1 MAKRT
6 TAIGN
11 ASPVGMIPG
20 SDVPPGPGELVEP
33 LGRARDCK
41 PRMIVG
47 QKNTSPP
54 MTPTPNPSPRSSQ
67 TDTVFGFVLR
77 AYTEAM
83 IAVMKRT
90 TMSAC
95 QTTWSCSPDGAS
107 GTPPASPLGKG
118 NAGGRDSSARFRFA
132 IANARE
138 PRRTTDAKRRRGG
151 TQRARWGT
159 ATAIDGT
166 MAGSSL
172 RAFPEATS
180 EVLPRGEELRAALV
194 PAAF

>member
-1 MAKRT
+1 MAKTT

-11 ASPVGMIPG
+11 ASLVGMIPG

-47 QKNTSPP
+47 QKITSPP
-54 MTPTPNPSPRSSQ
+54 MTPMPNAYPTSSQ
-67 TDTVFGFVLR
+67 TDTVFWFVLR

-118 NAGGRDSSARFRFA
+118 NAGGRDSSARLRVA
-132 IANARE
+132 LANARE
-138 PRRTTDAKRRRGG
+138 PRRTTDAKGRRGG
-151 TQRARWGT
+151 AL
-159 ATAIDGT
+159 
-166 MAGSSL
+166 AGSW
-172 RAFPEATS
+172 RGPT
-180 EVLPRGEELRAALV
+180 PRDG
-194 PAAF
+194 